1 MSIKR
6 NSDIPEIVGRE
17 GSKIKNYFDP
27 NNTDE
32 KIRFS
37 IAHFMI
43 QKEKRTLLHRMKA
56 SEIYYILEGIGML
69 KIDGKS
75 FTVKKDDSIFV
86 PPMSEQSIENIGDKD
101 LRFLCI
107 VDPAWNQEN
116 EIVLE

>member
-6 NSDIPEIVGRE
+6 NSDIPEIIGLE
-17 GSKIKNYFDP
+17 GSRIKNYFDP
-27 NNTDE
+27 DGTDNR
-32 KIRFS
+32 IQFS

-43 QKEKRTLLHRMKA
+43 QKGKRTLRHKMKS
-56 SEIYYILEGIGML
+56 SEIYYILGGTGIL

-75 FTVKKDDSIFV
+75 FTVKKDDSVFI
-86 PPMSEQSIENIGDKD
+86 PPMSEQSIENIGGED

>member
-6 NSDIPEIVGRE
+6 NSEIPEIFGHE

-27 NNTDE
+27 DNTDN
-32 KIRFS
+32 KIHFS

-43 QKEKRTLLHRMKA
+43 QKGKRTLLHRMRS
-56 SEIYYILEGIGML
+56 SEVYYILEGIGIL

-75 FTVKKDDSIFV
+75 FTVKKDDSVFV
-86 PPMSEQSIENIGDKD
+86 PPASEQSIENIGDED

-107 VDPAWNQEN
+107 VDPSWNQEN